1 MVNNTQ
7 FGNSAR
13 NKLLLLRVEEV
24 ELQFCSL
31 KIDESC
37 CENIHYS
44 GAVVEIVNNSN
55 ELFKLE
61 VIIL

>member
-31 KIDESC
+31 KIDESY

-44 GAVVEIVNNSN
+44 GAEGEIVNNSN
-55 ELFKLE
+55 ELFKHG
-61 VIIL
+61 INIL